1 MCICREEEPGEDY
14 RYEAEEVEEEEEPW
28 EYDSEALK
36 QWEQFVKKSKA
47 VQVCLAWPCSNSL
60 LSHCAATKQE
70 LSMPSDAACSMRWS
84 QIWGRLE
91 GRITAC
97 QGTLAIGP
105 CLSMSG
111 DLYQDSCAR

>member
-1 MCICREEEPGEDY
+1 
-14 RYEAEEVEEEEEPW
+14 
-28 EYDSEALK
+28 
-36 QWEQFVKKSKA
+36 
-47 VQVCLAWPCSNSL
+47 
-60 LSHCAATKQE
+60 
-70 LSMPSDAACSMRWS
+70 MPSDAACSMRWS
-84 QIWGRLE
+84 QICGRLE

>member
-1 MCICREEEPGEDY
+1 
-14 RYEAEEVEEEEEPW
+14 
-28 EYDSEALK
+28 
-36 QWEQFVKKSKA
+36 
-47 VQVCLAWPCSNSL
+47 
-60 LSHCAATKQE
+60 
-70 LSMPSDAACSMRWS
+70 MPSEAACSMRWS

-105 CLSMSG
+105 CLSMSE